1 MKILMVCLGN
11 ICRSPMA
18 DGIMRKIAHE
28 RGLNIEVDSAGTSD
42 YHIGAAPDKRMQHTA
57 ALYGVDISD
66 LQARQFVASDFQ
78 EFDLIFGMD
87 KSNATN
93 IIAVDPQAAEKKM
106 PRLIL
111 NELYPDEHME
121 VPDPYYGGDE
131 GFKHVYQLL
140 DAACNK
146 IADRIESGYY
156 G

>member
-1 MKILMVCLGN
+1 
-11 ICRSPMA
+11 MA
-18 DGIMRKIAHE
+18 DGIMRKIALE
-28 RGLNIEVDSAGTSD
+28 RGLNIEVDSAGTSN

-57 ALYGVDISD
+57 SLYGVDISD
-66 LQARQFVASDFQ
+66 LKARQFVAKDY
-78 EFDLIFGMD
+78 EDFDLIFAMD
-87 KSNATN
+87 KSNAAN
-93 IIAVDPQAAEKKM
+93 MIAVNPSAAEEKM

-111 NELYPDEHME
+111 NELYPDENME

-146 IADRIESGYY
+146 IADRIESGHY